1 MGERGAARR
10 LVGPDGVP
18 VSGGTPLYRRDLVA
32 AAAIVVAVLVA
43 LWAYL
48 GLGPAGLLAGAFF
61 TFGGAMV
68 LASAFRRTGTWSLS
82 PADRVTLTRLTL
94 IGGVTAI
101 AADRIGES
109 APAVMVAL
117 ASVAL
122 ILDGVDG
129 RVARR
134 TGTESE
140 FGARFDIEAD
150 SFLVLVLSVF
160 VAATMGGWVL
170 AIGLMRYA
178 YVAASWVLP
187 WLRTPL
193 RPLYARKVVAVIQ
206 AVVLIVA
213 SAELL
218 PWVVEVAA
226 VALALALLVCS
237 FGESVWW
244 QWRHGRN
251 SGT

>member
-1 MGERGAARR
+1 MGEDGTARR
-10 LVGPDGVP
+10 LAGVRGVP
-18 VSGGTPLYRRDLVA
+18 VAAGTLTYGRDIA
-32 AAAIVVAVLVA
+32 AAAVTVLAVLLL
-43 LWAYL
+43 LWVYQ
-48 GLGPAGLLAGAFF
+48 GLGPAGWLAGMSF
-61 TFGGAMV
+61 TVVGGVV
-68 LASAFRRTGTWSLS
+68 LASAFRRSGTWSLG

-94 IGGVTAI
+94 VGGVTAI
-101 AADRIGES
+101 AADRFGES
-109 APAVMVAL
+109 APPVMVVL

-134 TGTESE
+134 TGTASE

-160 VAATMGGWVL
+160 VAPSLGVWVL
-170 AIGLMRYA
+170 AIGIMRYA

-193 RPLYARKVVAVIQ
+193 RPLYVRKVVAVIQ
-206 AVVLIVA
+206 AVALIVA
-213 SAELL
+213 SADLL
-218 PWVVEVAA
+218 PWAVEVAV

-251 SGT
+251 RGA